1 MSEPSIEFYNAA
13 VDAIQAGDLPEALAA
28 TENSLTE
35 NPSDAET
42 WQLYAMVLTALGRT
56 EEAAKATTK
65 LKELG
70 LSEADEFLMKASES
84 VSKGDLNSA
93 IRHYESAFLAEPSR
107 PEIHSAY
114 ALALM
119 QSGKTNQAQAAA
131 EKGVSLAPEDSRT
144 NYALGHILRLSG
156 DKDAALAALTKAVSA
171 EPEMMIA
178 LYEQGMIFAEKGRLK
193 DALANFEKFLEI
205 HPDDPS
211 ASEAVASIRESM
223 NGNSK

>member
-1 MSEPSIEFYNAA
+1 MPAPSIEFYNEA
-13 VDAIQAGDLPEALAA
+13 VDAIQSGDLPGALAA
-28 TENSLTE
+28 AENSLTE

-42 WQLYAMVLTALGRT
+42 WQLYSMILSALGRN
-56 EEAAKATTK
+56 EDAAKATTK

-70 LSEADEFLMKASES
+70 LSEADEFLLKASAS
-84 VSKGDLNSA
+84 AAAGDLNSA
-93 IRHYESAFLAEPSR
+93 IRHYESAFLAEPTR

-119 QSGKTNQAQAAA
+119 QGGKTNEALSAA

-144 NYALGHILRLSG
+144 NYALGHVLRLAG

-171 EPEMMIA
+171 EPDMMIA
-178 LYEQGMIFAEKGRLK
+178 LYEQGMVFAEKGRLK
-193 DALANFEKFLEI
+193 EALANFEKFLAI

-211 ASEAVASIRESM
+211 ASEAVARIREQL
-223 NGNSK
+223 GN